1 MKKFTPFNPLSVQS
15 FSGFDLSL
23 KMSMNYLSR
32 YLKGWRELEF
42 ISEYYYLLKDYI
54 DSSSLFEMHHIYNNN
69 DYLLV
74 KMYPL
79 KRLLKD
85 FKKHQLKNIL
95 DVDLNKA
102 YLKYIDK
109 SLFKIENQNKE
120 LMNKI
125 STLKKIEINKLVLRI
140 PHNSPSLNLYD
151 KYSKSLCIS
160 KKEFIRLSNYNSD
173 PLLTRLVNG
182 KRFSYMALSDTSRLF
197 FDLER
202 LIGNDG
208 KEDVQGFSFMP
219 KYAISPDKEDPVKIR
234 NYDYLFQDPNYFT
247 FLNLWTNFNSA
258 FEEKVKELKIKN
270 KCRRIFVISLHSFSE
285 SYIYKKFP
293 YTSRKCPDINIVLSN
308 KIGDATKQ
316 KIKRKIYYLDHKFK
330 IKASFSFPYNDTY
343 ELLNASISNAFC
355 ITIEINKKI
364 YLDDIYNPKIRDDIT
379 SIKKYLDEFLLYLLR
394 FK

>member
-74 KMYPL
+74 KMYPI

-85 FKKHQLKNIL
+85 FKKHELKNIL
-95 DVDLNKA
+95 DSDLNKA

-182 KRFSYMALSDTSRLF
+182 KRFSYMAIGDTSRLF

-247 FLNLWTNFNSA
+247 FLNLWTNFNST
-258 FEEKVKELKIKN
+258 FEDKVKELKIKN
-270 KCRRIFVISLHSFSE
+270 KSRRIFVISLHSFSE